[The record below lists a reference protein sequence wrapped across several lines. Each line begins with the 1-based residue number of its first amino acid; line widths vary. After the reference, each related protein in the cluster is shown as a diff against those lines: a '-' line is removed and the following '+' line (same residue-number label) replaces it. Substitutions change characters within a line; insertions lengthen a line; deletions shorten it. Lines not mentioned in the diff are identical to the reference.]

1 MKRQCTEEELLQD
14 LSRMCSKSLIHKP
27 GWIIPSVIVL
37 PTLAVT
43 EGEQQAGL
51 TNRVGI
57 ILETNS
63 SIYDMASRVNFIQ
76 DVFVSSLI
84 TVDYGTGMVLL
95 IC

>member
-1 MKRQCTEEELLQD
+1 MMSQGCAR
-14 LSRMCSKSLIHKP
+14 KSFMQKP

-51 TNRVGI
+51 TDRVGI
-57 ILETNS
+57 ILETNF
-63 SIYDMASRVNFIQ
+63 SIYDMGFRVNFIQ
-76 DVFVSSLI
+76 DAFVSSLI

-95 IC
+95 MY